1 MGLIARLLLLLAA
14 PIAALFV
21 ARDAL
26 NFNVVQM
33 IVAVGLFTACVA
45 AVAFWPRRT
54 PPRASLRTKVPD
66 QTPAPHGE
74 ERATSARL
82 EP

>member
-26 NFNVVQM
+26 NFSIVQM
-33 IVAVGLFTACVA
+33 IVAVGLFTAFVA
-45 AVAFWPRRT
+45 MLAFWPKRQ
-54 PPRASLRTKVPD
+54 KN
-66 QTPAPHGE
+66 
-74 ERATSARL
+74 
-82 EP
+82 

>member
-26 NFNVVQM
+26 KFDIVQM
-33 IVAVGLFTACVA
+33 VVAVGLFTAFVA
-45 AVAFWPRRT
+45 AVAFWPQRR
-54 PPRASLRTKVPD
+54 RN
-66 QTPAPHGE
+66 
-74 ERATSARL
+74 
-82 EP
+82 

>member
-26 NFNVVQM
+26 KFDIVQM
-33 IVAVGLFTACVA
+33 VVAIGLLTVCVA
-45 AVAFWPRRT
+45 AVAFWPQRR
-54 PPRASLRTKVPD
+54 KN
-66 QTPAPHGE
+66 
-74 ERATSARL
+74 
-82 EP
+82 